1 MPKKEKLFHNI
12 FSKEEKPKKEILGKK
27 VLIDY
32 REKNSFVPSEL
43 IKLDLNIEFLPLKV
57 GDYIIGQTTIERK
70 TFQDFISS
78 MINKR
83 IFKQLEEIKQS
94 PQSLLIIEGYD
105 LRLLEDSSLSPNAL
119 RGLILSITLKYQI
132 PIIFTRNEEET
143 AKYIQLIANKKEK
156 EIPLNFTKRNLS
168 KKEELQHIIE
178 AFPNIG
184 PVKAKKLLEKFQTLQ
199 NLFNSSEKDL
209 EKILGKKAKEFK
221 EIIERTYFSSGIK
234 AKKL

>member
-1 MPKKEKLFHNI
+1 
-12 FSKEEKPKKEILGKK
+12 
-27 VLIDY
+27 
-32 REKNSFVPSEL
+32 
-43 IKLDLNIEFLPLKV
+43 
-57 GDYIIGQTTIERK
+57 
-70 TFQDFISS
+70 
-78 MINKR
+78 
-83 IFKQLEEIKQS
+83 
-94 PQSLLIIEGYD
+94 
-105 LRLLEDSSLSPNAL
+105 
-119 RGLILSITLKYQI
+119 
-132 PIIFTRNEEET
+132 
-143 AKYIQLIANKKEK
+143 
-156 EIPLNFTKRNLS
+156 LS

>member
-1 MPKKEKLFHNI
+1 MKPFQDI
-12 FSKEEKPKKEILGKK
+12 FSKEKEKPKKEIIGKK
-27 VLIDY
+27 VLVDY

-43 IKLDLNIEFLPLKV
+43 IKLNLDIEFLPLKV

-105 LRLLEDSSLSPNAL
+105 LRLLEDSSLSANAL
-119 RGLILSITLKYQI
+119 RGLILSINLKYQI

-143 AKYIQLIANKKEK
+143 ANYIKLIANKKEK
-156 EIPLNFTKRNLS
+156 EISLKFTKRNLS
-168 KKEELQHIIE
+168 KKEQLQYIIE
-178 AFPNIG
+178 AFPNVG

-199 NLFNSSEKDL
+199 NIFNSPEEEL
-209 EKILGKKAKEFK
+209 EEILGKKAKEFK
-221 EIIERTYFSSGIK
+221 EIIKRNYSSSGTK

>member
-94 PQSLLIIEGYD
+94 PQSLLIIE
-105 LRLLEDSSLSPNAL
+105 
-119 RGLILSITLKYQI
+119 
-132 PIIFTRNEEET
+132 
-143 AKYIQLIANKKEK
+143 
-156 EIPLNFTKRNLS
+156 
-168 KKEELQHIIE
+168 
-178 AFPNIG
+178 
-184 PVKAKKLLEKFQTLQ
+184 
-199 NLFNSSEKDL
+199 
-209 EKILGKKAKEFK
+209 KIL
-221 EIIERTYFSSGIK
+221 
-234 AKKL
+234 LLVQMH